1 MLCLQICSILGCSL
15 GRWSGSSIICNLLE
29 SPVKSRAN
37 KEQNQKPRKMIKLG
51 DNISPRYSGA
61 FDGCQNRKTRP
72 NSTEVFTGKLGV
84 LVWEEQLKVEI
95 FFADSKSNE
104 YKWPMTKLRG
114 SRALSPVSVNSGAN
128 WPGLKILNLN
138 FICKDLFFP
147 VSGIMTWAYLFG
159 VGGHH
164 STLCSH
170 WDDRRQK
177 QDLDFLLQ
185 WSS

>member
-1 MLCLQICSILGCSL
+1 M

-84 LVWEEQLKVEI
+84 LV
-95 FFADSKSNE
+95 
-104 YKWPMTKLRG
+104 
-114 SRALSPVSVNSGAN
+114 
-128 WPGLKILNLN
+128 
-138 FICKDLFFP
+138 
-147 VSGIMTWAYLFG
+147 
-159 VGGHH
+159 
-164 STLCSH
+164 
-170 WDDRRQK
+170 
-177 QDLDFLLQ
+177 
-185 WSS
+185 